1 MLTIRMQRTGR
12 SGHAQFRVVVQDSR
26 FSPTSGRVVAYVGSY
41 NPHTKV
47 AAMDKEKIAGYL
59 SNGAQPSP
67 RVAALLKKES
77 VKLPS
82 WVKIAKPSK
91 KAIKHPEKLR
101 RNRPAGEPAPEVKP
115 EAEEVTPEEAPAE
128 EASVEESLAE
138 ETAKIEEKPEPEA
151 QAEETVAEEEAKPAE
166 EELKPAKEEKEESKP
181 EAKS

>member
-47 AAMDKEKIAGYL
+47 AAIDKEKIAGYL

-82 WVKIAKPSK
+82 WVKDGSTDKQ
-91 KAIKHPEKLR
+91 KALRHPDKLR
-101 RNRPAGEPAPEVKP
+101 KNQPK
-115 EAEEVTPEEAPAE
+115 EEVVEVVEEVAPVEAEAPAE
-128 EASVEESLAE
+128 EVT
-138 ETAKIEEKPEPEA
+138 ETKA
-151 QAEETVAEEEAKPAE
+151 
-166 EELKPAKEEKEESKP
+166 
-181 EAKS
+181 